1 MIERPPTLTTW
12 TFGSMR
18 TTGDSVEAMT
28 SLSRRLSR
36 ISIDSTWWRRSFV
49 SVIVYSTPGRIVAVS
64 IRGDDGPDLLSFKHP
79 REVALD
85 ETVDDLDGA
94 AVLRVRHQLQHGVL
108 HHHVGK
114 IHLPQLI
121 ERDARDELRVRILL
135 RIGRI
140 EPILVLDV
148 DH

>member
-1 MIERPPTLTTW
+1 MIERAPILTTC

-49 SVIVYSTPGRIVAVS
+49 SVIVYSTPERIVAVS
-64 IRGDDGPDLLSFKHP
+64 VRGDDGPDLLSFERP

-94 AVLRVRHQLQHGVL
+94 AGFGGGHQLPHGVVP
-108 HHHVGK
+108 HDVGGG
-114 IHLPQLI
+114 HL
-121 ERDARDELRVRILL
+121 
-135 RIGRI
+135 
-140 EPILVLDV
+140 
-148 DH
+148 